1 MNEWLKKRPSVTSMP
16 GRSTPEM
23 SKWPQGCGK
32 YQAAVKSGAVDLA
45 MLSGV
50 LPLVSSEVV
59 QVDCVGVLTEPL
71 AVVAGG
77 FTDGQDVV
85 RVGMTPASE
94 ASSPFAV
101 AMMVS
106 GVSAETENDA
116 PHQAGIV

>member
-45 MLSGV
+45 TLSGV
-50 LPLVSSEVV
+50 VPLVSSALV

-71 AVVAGG
+71 AVVPGG
-77 FTDGQDVV
+77 FTDGQVV
-85 RVGMTPASE
+85 VTVGMTPASE
-94 ASSPFAV
+94 ASIPSVV
-101 AMMVS
+101 ATMV
-106 GVSAETENDA
+106 
-116 PHQAGIV
+116 

>member
-23 SKWPQGCGK
+23 SKWPQGCGR

-45 MLSGV
+45 MLVAV

-59 QVDCVGVLTEPL
+59 QVVLAGVPSEPL
-71 AVVAGG
+71 GG
-77 FTDGQDVV
+77 GLDGQVVV
-85 RVGMTPASE
+85 RIGTTPASE
-94 ASSPFAV
+94 ASSPFGL

-106 GVSAETENDA
+106 GVSAETENEA